1 MNPYLRFFLKLAKL
15 FAFLLILDFLIG
27 NILSHY
33 YFKKQRSYNYRTTYA
48 IDSTTASLLIFGSS
62 RATHHYQP
70 EVFEKSLGVT
80 YYNTGRDGEF
90 ILYNYAVLKAVLKRY
105 SPKIIIL
112 DFSPGEFAKTTDNYD
127 RLSALLPFYKSH
139 PEMRSIIERRS
150 KFEKVKLISYIYP
163 YNSALLN
170 ILSQNATLPAE
181 KKEDVQGYLPL
192 TKTWSDSIQVEN
204 TTTKYKVDSITV
216 NTYES
221 FIRDCKNSKVQL
233 YIVCSPFFI
242 KRSHIDYSVQLANQI
257 ARKYDVQFFN
267 YVTDTNFINHAT
279 LFEDPAHLNNDG
291 AKLFSVTVADRIAK
305 EQNKNLI
312 DPSN

>member
-1 MNPYLRFFLKLAKL
+1 MNPYLRFFFKLAKL
-15 FAFLLILDFLIG
+15 FAVLLILDFLIG

-33 YFKKQRSYNYRTTYA
+33 YFKKQRNYNYRTTYA
-48 IDSTTASLLIFGSS
+48 IDSTRASLLIFGSS
-62 RATHHYQP
+62 RATHHYRP
-70 EVFEKSLGVT
+70 DVFEKSLGVT

-127 RLSALLPFYKSH
+127 RLSSLLPFYKSH
-139 PEMRSIIERRS
+139 PEMRSIIELRS

-170 ILSQNATLPAE
+170 ILSQNATLPTE
-181 KKEDVQGYLPL
+181 KKEDIQGYLPL
-192 TKTWSDSIQVEN
+192 TKMWSDSIKVDN
-204 TTTKYKVDSITV
+204 TATKYKVDSITV

-221 FIRDCKNSKVQL
+221 FIRDCKNSNVQL
-233 YIVCSPFFI
+233 YVVCSPFFI

-257 ARKYDVQFFN
+257 AKKYDVQFFN

-291 AKLFSVTVADRIAK
+291 AKLFSITVSDRISN

-312 DPSN
+312 DLK